1 MLTYIEFCIAR
12 LKGHHQ
18 KQTETYQICPARSEA
33 TCAHR
38 FADEALTAAQEVLE
52 VASASSRCQ

>member
-52 VASASSRCQ
+52 VASRCQ

>member
-1 MLTYIEFCIAR
+1 MSFASPGSKGTTKNK
-12 LKGHHQ
+12 LKHMI
-18 KQTETYQICPARSEA
+18 QICPARSEA

-52 VASASSRCQ
+52 VASASSRGQ